1 MTLIGWICGF
11 ELGGKGGDDEA
22 TECGIELVRSC
33 AKELLVG
40 TLKVLVCG
48 FAVLD
53 VTVSPVRETVGI
65 GHLGFAE
72 GYSLREKADSLLAA
86 LGKRSGVRVGD
97 SVSVGATVAGAHDD
111 TFFA

>member
-53 VTVSPVRETVGI
+53 VTILPICEAFRI
-65 GHLGFAE
+65 GHFRFAE
-72 GYSLREKADSLLAA
+72 RDSLREKADSLFAA
-86 LGKRSGVRVGD
+86 LGKRTGIRVCDSISVR
-97 SVSVGATVAGAHDD
+97 ATIAGSHDD